1 MLSVVIFFV
10 YLFLCLRCSRWCLR
24 SQWYFFRTST
34 AMSPHHAYLG
44 SQTSTRQHSTAVI
57 RVDPYTRCVCYNP
70 LSSWDTTNR
79 YIPRHSRCSIHSMSF
94 LNIQKKVKTKLPGED
109 SVPEGEELGS
119 GKTYGD
125 KPVRNSELPCNT
137 KPNVSDGV
145 PGAGV
150 DIGAKIISESET
162 ITENRKSTP
171 RTEQI
176 PPPQEDV
183 ASHSLEKKD
192 KDVRIMEKEQL
203 PSSKVQRYF
212 LWRYSWYLNRFQ
224 ESLKQEMPDTFKMFH
239 IFTVGVKEFV
249 IDFRYVILSI

>member
-1 MLSVVIFFV
+1 
-10 YLFLCLRCSRWCLR
+10 
-24 SQWYFFRTST
+24 
-34 AMSPHHAYLG
+34 
-44 SQTSTRQHSTAVI
+44 
-57 RVDPYTRCVCYNP
+57 
-70 LSSWDTTNR
+70 
-79 YIPRHSRCSIHSMSF
+79 MSF

-109 SVPEGEELGS
+109 SVPEGEELGA
-119 GKTYGD
+119 GKIYGD
-125 KPVRNSELPCNT
+125 KPVRDSELPCNT

-162 ITENRKSTP
+162 ITENRQSTP

-176 PPPQEDV
+176 PPVQEDV

-249 IDFRYVILSI
+249 IDFRYIILGISCNKISEILYHNKEIHLLMILCRLDNEIQIFPQRFHQSAHNPESTRVQSQVPNTP